1 MRSHAPLERQFVPN
15 HGSTST
21 DLSRA
26 CLRCLRL
33 TTHNHSQSVLCSQE
47 EILALQVSVQDMFVM
62 QILERQSCFR
72 QPPPHTVA
80 AVVSL
85 KSILPTCF
93 VGTTNYQDS
102 AGKRRFCWKGNLT
115 SPTNTTTR
123 KKTELAWT
131 VSRLTIFEHPKS

>member
-1 MRSHAPLERQFVPN
+1 MRSHTPIERQFVPVQSWL
-15 HGSTST
+15 HRT
-21 DLSRA
+21 DLSRT
-26 CLRCLRL
+26 CLRL
-33 TTHNHSQSVLCSQE
+33 TTHSHSQSVLCSQE

-80 AVVSL
+80 AVVSF

-93 VGTTNYQDS
+93 VGTTKILLES
-102 AGKRRFCWKGNLT
+102 NLT
-115 SPTNTTTR
+115 SPRNTTTR